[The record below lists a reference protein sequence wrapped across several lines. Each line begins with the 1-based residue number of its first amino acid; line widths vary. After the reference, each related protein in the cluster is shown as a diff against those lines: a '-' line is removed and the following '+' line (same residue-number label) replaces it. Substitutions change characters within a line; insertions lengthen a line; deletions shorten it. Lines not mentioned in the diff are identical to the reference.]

1 VTGEQMRCSISD
13 GPQTPEDVDFP
24 VEEDEDVA
32 GERSRQEEIDANIA
46 PMTTLTG
53 WTSSYY
59 EIPKEAEELQDLIEH
74 RDMNFAV
81 GNIFKATY
89 RLGHKEN
96 TSALYD
102 LDKIIW
108 FAKREKA
115 RLLRLQEGGQLG
127 EVQGEEI

>member
-1 VTGEQMRCSISD
+1 MTGEQMRCSISD